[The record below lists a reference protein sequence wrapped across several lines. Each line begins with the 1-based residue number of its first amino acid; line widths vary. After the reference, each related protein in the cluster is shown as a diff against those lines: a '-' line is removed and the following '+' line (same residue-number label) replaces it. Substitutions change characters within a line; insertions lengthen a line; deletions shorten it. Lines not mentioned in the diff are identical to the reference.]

1 MAKIDGIVEIQGTV
15 KGVTFYRSK
24 DGMLARAKGGI
35 SKKRINTDP
44 AFQRTREN
52 GVEFGHNAKM
62 GKLLRNSASSLLLLA
77 KDSRVSSRLSQ
88 SMSQIKNLDLVS
100 DRGQRQVS
108 IGLQTAEGKKV
119 LKGFDFNNKAPIN
132 SVFKGELDL
141 DPLTGTAVLT
151 DFNPT
156 FHLAIPFGATHVS
169 FSTAMAVVDFELGI
183 YKTRYSNK
191 ENFAVTAP
199 MATYTLTPSE
209 IPPGTGTSV
218 YFFLIEFF
226 QEMNGTQYP
235 LKNNSYNVLTVLDV
249 V

>member
-15 KGVTFYRSK
+15 KGVTFYRTK

-35 SKKRINTDP
+35 SKKRMKTDP

-62 GKLLRNSASSLLLLA
+62 GKLLRNSAISLLQLA

-108 IGLQTAEGKKV
+108 IGIQTVNGQKV
-119 LKGFDFNNKAPIN
+119 LKGFDFNNKATMGA
-132 SVFKGELDL
+132 VFKGELDL
-141 DPLTGTAVLT
+141 DPVTGVVVLPNL
-151 DFNPT
+151 NPT
-156 FHLAIPFGATHVS
+156 FHLTVPAGTTHVS
-169 FSTAMAVVDFELGI
+169 LSMAVSKVDFELAE

-191 ENFAVTAP
+191 ENIPVTAA
-199 MATYTLTPSE
+199 MSTYTLTPSE
-209 IPPGTGTSV
+209 IPAGTGNSI

-235 LKNNSYNVLTVLDV
+235 LKNNSYNMLTILEVL
-249 V
+249 

>member
-15 KGVTFYRSK
+15 KGVTFYRTK

-35 SKKRINTDP
+35 SKKRMKTDP

-62 GKLLRNSASSLLLLA
+62 SKLLRNSASSLLLMA

-100 DRGQRQVS
+100 DRGKRQVG
-108 IGLQTAEGKKV
+108 IGIQTAEGKKV
-119 LKGFDFNNKAPIN
+119 LQGFDFNNKAVMG
-132 SVFKGELDL
+132 SVFKGEIDL
-141 DPLTGTAVLT
+141 DPVSGIVVLT
-151 DFNPT
+151 DFNPAL
-156 FHLAIPFGATHVS
+156 HLAVPFGATHVS
-169 FSTAMAVVDFELGI
+169 FSTAVAMVDFELSL
-183 YKTRYSNK
+183 YKTRYGNK
-191 ENFAVTAP
+191 ENLAVTAD
-199 MATYTLTPSE
+199 MATYSFTPSE
-209 IPPGTGTSV
+209 IPPGTGSMV

-226 QEMNGTQYP
+226 QEMNGKQYP

>member
-1 MAKIDGIVEIQGTV
+1 MAKIDRIVEIQGTV

-35 SKKRINTDP
+35 SKKRMKTDP

-52 GVEFGHNAKM
+52 GAEFGHNAKM
-62 GKLLRNSASSLLLLA
+62 SKLLRNSASNLLQLA

-100 DRGQRQVS
+100 DRGKRMVS
-108 IGLQTAEGKKV
+108 IGLQTPEGKKV
-119 LKGFDFNNKAPIN
+119 LKGFDFNNKSAMGT
-132 SVFKGELDL
+132 VFKGEMEL
-141 DPLTGTAVLT
+141 DPVTGEVVLVN
-151 DFNPT
+151 FNPN
-156 FHLAIPFGATHVS
+156 FHLGVPNGATHVS
-169 FSTAMAVVDFELGI
+169 MSMAMSVIDFDEAV

-191 ENFAVTAP
+191 ENFSVTA
-199 MATYTLTPSE
+199 AEASYSLIPSE
-209 IPPGTGTSV
+209 IPPGTGISIF
-218 YFFLIEFF
+218 YLLIEFF

-235 LKNNSYNVLTVLDV
+235 LKNNSYNVLSILDV

>member
-35 SKKRINTDP
+35 SKKRIKTDP

-62 GKLLRNSASSLLLLA
+62 GKLLRNSASNLLLLA

-100 DRGQRQVS
+100 ERGQRQVS
-108 IGLQTAEGKKV
+108 VGLATAEGKKV
-119 LKGFDFNNKAPIN
+119 LKGFDFNDKATMS

-141 DPLTGTAVLT
+141 DPLTGIVVLT
-151 DFNPT
+151 DFNPAL
-156 FHLAIPFGATHVS
+156 HLAIPFGATHVS
-169 FSTAMAVVDFELGI
+169 FSTAMAVVDFELGV

-191 ENFAVTAP
+191 ENFAVTAA
-199 MATYTLTPSE
+199 MATYTFPPSE
-209 IPPGTGTSV
+209 IPPGTGTSF

-226 QEMNGTQYP
+226 QEMNGNQYP

-249 V
+249 A

>member
-35 SKKRINTDP
+35 SKKRIKTDP

-62 GKLLRNSASSLLLLA
+62 GKLLRNSASNLLLLA

-100 DRGQRQVS
+100 ERGQRKVRVA
-108 IGLQTAEGKKV
+108 LAKAEGKKV
-119 LKGFDFNNKAPIN
+119 LKGFDFNDKATMS

-141 DPLTGTAVLT
+141 DPLTGIVVLT
-151 DFNPT
+151 DFNPAL
-156 FHLAIPFGATHVS
+156 HLAIPFGATHVS
-169 FSTAMAVVDFELGI
+169 FSTALAVVDFELGV

-191 ENFAVTAP
+191 ENFAVTAA
-199 MATYTLTPSE
+199 MATYTFTPSE

-226 QEMNGTQYP
+226 QEMNSNQYP

-249 V
+249 A

>member
-35 SKKRINTDP
+35 SKKRMSTDP

-77 KDSRVSSRLSQ
+77 KDFRVSSRLSQ
-88 SMSQIKNLDLVS
+88 SMSQIKNMDLVS

-108 IGLQTAEGKKV
+108 VGIQTVEGKKV
-119 LKGFDFNNKAPIN
+119 LKGFDFNNKASMG

-141 DPLTGTAVLT
+141 DPVTGIVVLT
-151 DFNPT
+151 DFNPAV
-156 FHLAIPFGATHVS
+156 HLSIPFGTTHVS
-169 FSTAMAVVDFELGI
+169 FSTAMAVVDFELAV
-183 YKTRYSNK
+183 YKTRYGNK

-199 MATYTLTPSE
+199 MATHTFTPSE
-209 IPPGTGTSV
+209 IPPGTGTSF

-226 QEMNGTQYP
+226 QEMNGNQYP

-249 V
+249 A

>member
-1 MAKIDGIVEIQGTV
+1 MAKIDGIVAIQGTV

-35 SKKRINTDP
+35 SKKRMKTDP

-62 GKLLRNSASSLLLLA
+62 GKLLRNSASNLLMLA

-100 DRGQRQVS
+100 ERGQRQVS
-108 IGLQTAEGKKV
+108 VGLATAEGKKV
-119 LKGFDFNNKAPIN
+119 LKGFDFNNKATMS

-141 DPLTGTAVLT
+141 DPLTGIVVLT
-151 DFNPT
+151 DFNPVL
-156 FHLAIPFGATHVS
+156 HLAIPFGATHVS
-169 FSTAMAVVDFELGI
+169 FSTALAVVDFELGV
-183 YKTRYSNK
+183 YKTRYGNK
-191 ENFAVTAP
+191 ENFAVASAMTS
-199 MATYTLTPSE
+199 YTFTPSE
-209 IPPGTGTSV
+209 IPAGPGTSF

-226 QEMNGTQYP
+226 QEMNGNQYP

>member
-15 KGVTFYRSK
+15 KGVTFYRTK

-35 SKKRINTDP
+35 SKKRMKTDP

-52 GVEFGHNAKM
+52 GLEFGHNAKM
-62 GKLLRNSASSLLLLA
+62 GKLLRNSAVSLMQLA

-88 SMSQIKNLDLVS
+88 TMSQIKNLDLIS
-100 DRGQRQVS
+100 DRGQRQVG
-108 IGLQTAEGKKV
+108 IGIQTPDGQKI
-119 LKGFDFNNKAPIN
+119 LKGFDFNSKAIMG
-132 SVFKGELDL
+132 SVFRGELDL
-141 DPLTGTAVLT
+141 DPVTGVVVLP

-156 FHLAIPFGATHVS
+156 FHLAAPTGTTHAS
-169 FSTAMAVVDFELGI
+169 FSMAVSRVDFELAEH
-183 YKTRYSNK
+183 KTRYSNK
-191 ENFAVTAP
+191 ENVSVTAA

-209 IPPGTGTSV
+209 IPAGTGKFI
-218 YFFLIEFF
+218 YYFLIEFF

-235 LKNNSYNVLTVLDV
+235 LKNNTYNVLTVLEV